1 MKRNDI
7 LWKSIL
13 EDTFEDF
20 LRFFFPEA
28 DDVFDF
34 SKDFEYLDKELEQL
48 FPPDN
53 DHYSSKFVDK
63 LVKVF
68 TKEGQEEWILVH
80 IEVQGY
86 TDPHFADRMFT
97 YYYRIWDRYRKRTT
111 ALAILTDDNKHY
123 YPSCFEQSFLGTSLR
138 FEFNILKV
146 LDQCDRKLAESD
158 NVFAHILTTVK
169 IALKSKKLSDKD
181 LFDLKIQL
189 ARKLL
194 SEKISKPKIAKLM
207 KFLKFYVVL
216 NDPFL
221 SASYSQEVYNLTHKT
236 YTTMGIDEA
245 VIYISREEGKEEGI
259 ELGRLETTNAFT
271 EALLKDGRF
280 DKEEIARLVG
290 VPVAFVQEVKARL

>member
-1 MKRNDI
+1 M
-7 LWKSIL
+7 
-13 EDTFEDF
+13 
-20 LRFFFPEA
+20 
-28 DDVFDF
+28 
-34 SKDFEYLDKELEQL
+34 
-48 FPPDN
+48 
-53 DHYSSKFVDK
+53 
-63 LVKVF
+63 
-68 TKEGQEEWILVH
+68 
-80 IEVQGY
+80 
-86 TDPHFADRMFT
+86 
-97 YYYRIWDRYRKRTT
+97 
-111 ALAILTDDNKHY
+111 
-123 YPSCFEQSFLGTSLR
+123 
-138 FEFNILKV
+138 
-146 LDQCDRKLAESD
+146 
-158 NVFAHILTTVK
+158 
-169 IALKSKKLSDKD
+169 
-181 LFDLKIQL
+181 KIQL